1 MAAPWNGYPVE
12 ADDYC
17 AIDVGSDFDF
27 QRLSRPVDQ
36 QPVIQTQSANATEE
50 VAQPVIQTE
59 AVCGVE
65 DVAQPVILT
74 QTAYGVEDVAQPV
87 IQTQTAA
94 KKKPKSP
101 PGPPPGWVAHSKWGK
116 LPRQPRATA
125 GASSYGPLSART
137 EGEADFGS
145 LEAGLATS
153 VTVKEEE
160 EEEDWMEAKDFGSL
174 EAGLATSVTVKEE
187 EEEEDWMEAE
197 SDHADLDIE
206 AQMSYRDVTWRDLEA
221 RAVRRYILK
230 TNAAANEL
238 LRVGRAS
245 SRAGYSGV
253 SVAAQA
259 HFAISRGLISRRA
272 TN

>member
-1 MAAPWNGYPVE
+1 MAVFWNGYPVE
-12 ADDYC
+12 SDDNC

-101 PGPPPGWVAHSKWGK
+101 PGPPPNWVAFSK
-116 LPRQPRATA
+116 
-125 GASSYGPLSART
+125 ARPT
-137 EGEADFGS
+137 R
-145 LEAGLATS
+145 LATS

-174 EAGLATSVTVKEE
+174 EAGLATSVTVKET